1 MGMFDTIYIEK
12 KLPLPAVVK
21 DLKIDWKKEAFQTK
35 DLECLMNLY
44 KVNRSGQ
51 LLTLSQDR
59 EWVED
64 NSRFGGYFNTISERW
79 IKSNHTG
86 KILFYTTVCSNPE
99 QKENDFFD
107 FTPQNQI
114 DGADGFDY
122 SLDFEAKFV
131 DGKLKNLKFIRV
143 DAYPIK
149 EYLIT
154 HNKWVAGVKEKEAKL
169 SYKIKSFLQRTI
181 PNRGYF
187 KIINSLNKFVSLQQK
202 LISKLY

>member
-1 MGMFDTIYIEK
+1 MGMFDTFFIEK

-51 LLTLSQDR
+51 LFTLFQER

-64 NSRFGGYFNTISERW
+64 SGRFGGHLNTISERW

-86 KILFYTTVCSNPE
+86 KVLFYTTVCSNPE

-107 FTPQNQI
+107 FATKEQI

-131 DGKLKNLKFIRV
+131 DGKIKDLKFIRV
-143 DAYPIK
+143 DVYPIK

-154 HNKWVAGVKEKEAKL
+154 HNKWVAARKEKGSKL
-169 SYKIKSFLQRTI
+169 SYKIKNFFQRTI

-187 KIINSLNKFVSLQQK
+187 KIINSLNKFIHFQQK
-202 LISKLY
+202 IISKLY